1 MDVAARAAKQ
11 VITEVYVDNNKF
23 ITKDVMHNFFQS
35 PEWALQ
41 RFTEMASTNSNLLGN
56 FLGEVLKKEYPH
68 LNTNDWITLEVLL
81 SWALWPSYL
90 KIVQQGMIFM
100 RFCSNITLN

>member
-1 MDVAARAAKQ
+1 M
-11 VITEVYVDNNKF
+11 T
-23 ITKDVMHNFFQS
+23 
-35 PEWALQ
+35 
-41 RFTEMASTNSNLLGN
+41 STNSKLLGN

-100 RFCSNITLN
+100 HFCSIQINKFSIFSVFHRKCSFTKGWDAR